1 MTTSISLIG
10 FRSSRR
16 RRSEIRF
23 CGTVIGSRQ
32 CSPLFYNHSYFKSE
46 INITLQLLAMDVS
59 AQVTMKD
66 AAKCDKRCEWQ
77 NSANQENAERIL
89 HFEVN
94 PGSTSGW
101 GHLYYNVS
109 KNATSVAIWS
119 TFLCVSDVKTVD
131 ASNIAI
137 VPLSFRLV
145 IASAFLVDCEK
156 VRCLKASERE
166 TFQFLHQLR

>member
-1 MTTSISLIG
+1 MSHAHLAIDSRAWSGICCRHVLA
-10 FRSSRR
+10 SSQV
-16 RRSEIRF
+16 EPF
-23 CGTVIGSRQ
+23 
-32 CSPLFYNHSYFKSE
+32 FNHPFF
-46 INITLQLLAMDVS
+46 INFTNILQLLAMDVS
-59 AQVTMKD
+59 AHVTMKD
-66 AAKCDKRCEWQ
+66 AAKCDRRCEWQ

-89 HFEVN
+89 RFEVN
-94 PGSTSGW
+94 PGSMSGW

-137 VPLSFRLV
+137 LPLSFRLV
-145 IASAFLVDCEK
+145 LASAFLVDCEK
-156 VRCLKASERE
+156 VSCLKASEKE